1 MGASM
6 NAADMPECTTCG
18 AHYPSH
24 LAAALCCDPEL
35 EQP

>member
-1 MGASM
+1 M

-18 AHYPSH
+18 SCYSSP